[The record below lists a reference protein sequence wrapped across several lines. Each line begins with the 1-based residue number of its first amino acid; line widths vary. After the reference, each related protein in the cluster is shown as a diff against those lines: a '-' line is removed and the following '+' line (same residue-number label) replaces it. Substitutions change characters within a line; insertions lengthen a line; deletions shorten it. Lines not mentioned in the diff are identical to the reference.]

1 MNSTKRYK
9 LVWKYDRNCVTI
21 ISEKRMKE
29 LCSSFIRQQFE
40 VKEI

>member
-1 MNSTKRYK
+1 MSQSKRYK
-9 LVWKYDRNCVTI
+9 LIWKGDRNCVTV

-29 LCSSFIRQQFE
+29 LCSSFVRQQFE